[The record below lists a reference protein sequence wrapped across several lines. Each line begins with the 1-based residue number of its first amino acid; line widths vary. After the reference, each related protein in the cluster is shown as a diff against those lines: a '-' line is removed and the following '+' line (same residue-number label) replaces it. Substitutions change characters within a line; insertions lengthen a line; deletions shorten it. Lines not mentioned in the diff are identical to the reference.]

1 MFLLKFQVLRQ
12 LAGACWAWWHVELS
26 SLLQWD
32 PIAARDRNNVN
43 HVFTEIQVVRQLAGG
58 LGVLA
63 CGPSFPA
70 LACGITGSEACPT
83 HPVWRDS
90 AFTKV
95 LALPVNKQQQ
105 Q

>member
-1 MFLLKFQVLRQ
+1 M
-12 LAGACWAWWHVELS
+12 
-26 SLLQWD
+26 
-32 PIAARDRNNVN
+32 
-43 HVFTEIQVVRQLAGG
+43 RQLAGG

-70 LACGITGSEACPT
+70 LACGIPGSEACPT

-95 LALPVNKQQQ
+95 FALPVNKQQQ